1 MSRMSRHGDLNRRK
15 VPAYAP
21 PHAYA
26 QAVLRILD
34 AKTGETVPAAPA
46 RRALTRVEAH
56 ASGYDLTALRVL
68 LTTDLLLRALE
79 IGGTPVLPLLT
90 ADRHQAELHAA
101 ATTLGIR
108 PFEDGRDL
116 SSGLGE
122 AQVVHVAAEGVT
134 VPGAGASGAGVSVAV
149 ASASGP
155 DADVLNQL
163 ADPAV
168 LRLALLDAPR
178 GTAVHLGAG
187 ALDEAG
193 RRLGRLRQS
202 VAHWA
207 RSPSRPVPEKVR
219 GRLRDAWEDD
229 LDVPGV
235 LAVLRWMENQP
246 EIPDGA
252 RFETCAYADRLLALD
267 LTRDLGRFA

>member
-1 MSRMSRHGDLNRRK
+1 M
-15 VPAYAP
+15 
-21 PHAYA
+21 
-26 QAVLRILD
+26 LRILD
-34 AKTGETVPAAPA
+34 AKTGETLPAVPA

-56 ASGYDLTALRVL
+56 TSGYDLTALRVL
-68 LTTDLLLRALE
+68 LTADLLLRALE
-79 IGGTPVLPLLT
+79 LGGTPVLPLLT
-90 ADRHQAELHAA
+90 AGRHQAELHAA

-116 SSGLGE
+116 AAGLGE
-122 AQVVHVAAEGVT
+122 AQVVHVAAAGGTVGGAGVT
-134 VPGAGASGAGVSVAV
+134 VAVAPAGGPGAG
-149 ASASGP
+149 
-155 DADVLNQL
+155 VLNTL
-163 ADPAV
+163 ADPAA

-178 GTAVHLGAG
+178 GAAVHLGAG

-202 VAHWA
+202 VARWA

-229 LDVPGV
+229 LDVPAV
-235 LAVLRWMENQP
+235 LAVLHWMEDQP
-246 EIPDGA
+246 EIPAGA

-267 LTRDLGRFA
+267 LTGDVGRAL

>member
-1 MSRMSRHGDLNRRK
+1 MSRMSRHGDRNRRK
-15 VPAYAP
+15 VPAYGP
-21 PHAYA
+21 PHPYA
-26 QAVLRILD
+26 QPVLRILD
-34 AKTGETVPAAPA
+34 AKTGETVPAAPV

-56 ASGYDLTALRVL
+56 VPGRDLTGLRVL

-79 IGGTPVLPLLT
+79 LGGTPVLPLLT

-101 ATTLGIR
+101 ATALGIR

-116 SSGLGE
+116 ASGLGE
-122 AQVVHVAAEGVT
+122 AQVVHVTARDAPVPGTGVT
-134 VPGAGASGAGVSVAV
+134 VAV
-149 ASASGP
+149 APAGGP
-155 DADVLNQL
+155 DADALNRL
-163 ADPAV
+163 ADPAA

-178 GTAVHLGAG
+178 RTAVHLAAG

-202 VAHWA
+202 VAGWA

-235 LAVLRWMENQP
+235 LGVLRWMESQA

-267 LTRDLGRFA
+267 LTRDLGRPA

>member
-1 MSRMSRHGDLNRRK
+1 MSRMSRHGDRNRRK
-15 VPAYAP
+15 VPAYGP
-21 PHAYA
+21 PRAYA
-26 QAVLRILD
+26 QPVLRILD
-34 AKTGETVPAAPA
+34 ATTGETVPAAPA

-56 ASGYDLTALRVL
+56 VHGYDLTALRVL

-90 ADRHQAELHAA
+90 AGDRQAELHAA

-116 SSGLGE
+116 ASGLGE
-122 AQVVHVAAEGVT
+122 AQVVHVAAEGTT
-134 VPGAGASGAGVSVAV
+134 VPGAGPTLAV
-149 ASASGP
+149 APASGP
-155 DADVLNQL
+155 DAAVLNGL
-163 ADPAV
+163 ADPAA

-187 ALDEAG
+187 AVDAAG
-193 RRLGRLRQS
+193 RSLARLRQD
-202 VAHWA
+202 VARWA
-207 RSPSRPVPEKVR
+207 RSPSRPVPETVR

-235 LAVLRWMENQP
+235 LGVLRWAADRP

-252 RFETCAYADRLLALD
+252 RFETCAHADRLLALD
-267 LTRDLGRFA
+267 LTRDVGSAP

>member
-1 MSRMSRHGDLNRRK
+1 M
-15 VPAYAP
+15 
-21 PHAYA
+21 
-26 QAVLRILD
+26 LRILD

-90 ADRHQAELHAA
+90 AERHQAELHAA

-122 AQVVHVAAEGVT
+122 AQVVHVAADGVT
-134 VPGAGASGAGVSVAV
+134 VPGPDVTVTVAP
-149 ASASGP
+149 ASGP

-187 ALDEAG
+187 ALDAAG

-207 RSPSRPVPEKVR
+207 HSPSRPVPEKIR

-252 RFETCAYADRLLALD
+252 RFETCAHADRLLALD

>member
-1 MSRMSRHGDLNRRK
+1 M
-15 VPAYAP
+15 PAYGP

-26 QAVLRILD
+26 RAVLRILD
-34 AKTGETVPAAPA
+34 AKTGETVPAVPA

-79 IGGTPVLPLLT
+79 LGGTPVLPLLT

-116 SSGLGE
+116 AAGLGE
-122 AQVVHVAAEGVT
+122 AQVVHVVAAGPA
-134 VPGAGASGAGVSVAV
+134 VPGAGVTVAV
-149 ASASGP
+149 APADGP
-155 DADVLNQL
+155 GAAVLNTL
-163 ADPAV
+163 ADPAA

-187 ALDEAG
+187 ALDAAG

-229 LDVPGV
+229 LDVPAV
-235 LAVLRWMENQP
+235 LGVLRWMETQS

-267 LTRDLGRFA
+267 LTRDLGRAA

>member
-1 MSRMSRHGDLNRRK
+1 M
-15 VPAYAP
+15 
-21 PHAYA
+21 
-26 QAVLRILD
+26 LRILD
-34 AKTGETVPAAPA
+34 AKSGETVPAVSA

-79 IGGTPVLPLLT
+79 LGGTPVLPLLT
-90 ADRHQAELHAA
+90 ADHHQAELHAA

-116 SSGLGE
+116 AAGLGE
-122 AQVVHVAAEGVT
+122 AQVVHVTAAGTPPAARGGVT
-134 VPGAGASGAGVSVAV
+134 VAV
-149 ASASGP
+149 APADGP
-155 DADVLNQL
+155 DAGVLGTL
-163 ADPAV
+163 DDPAA

-178 GTAVHLGAG
+178 GAAVHLGAG

-193 RRLGRLRQS
+193 RRLGRLRRS

-235 LAVLRWMENQP
+235 LGVLRWMQNQP

-252 RFETCAYADRLLALD
+252 RFETCAYADRLLALE
-267 LTRDLGRFA
+267 LTRDLGRAA

>member
-1 MSRMSRHGDLNRRK
+1 MSRMSRHGDRNRRK
-15 VPAYAP
+15 VPAYGSP
-21 PHAYA
+21 RAYA
-26 QAVLRILD
+26 QPVLRILD
-34 AKTGETVPAAPA
+34 AKTGQTVPAAPA

-56 ASGYDLTALRVL
+56 VSGHDLTALRVL

-90 ADRHQAELHAA
+90 AAHHQAELHAA

-116 SSGLGE
+116 ASGLGE
-122 AQVVHVAAEGVT
+122 AQVVHVTAEGVT
-134 VPGAGASGAGVSVAV
+134 VPGAGVTVAV
-149 ASASGP
+149 APASGP
-155 DADVLNQL
+155 DADVLNRL
-163 ADPAV
+163 ADPAA

-178 GTAVHLGAG
+178 RTAVHLGAG
-187 ALDEAG
+187 ALDAAA
-193 RRLGRLRQS
+193 RRLVRLRRS

-219 GRLRDAWEDD
+219 GRLREAWEDD
-229 LDVPGV
+229 LDVPAVLGV
-235 LAVLRWMENQP
+235 LHWMESQP

-252 RFETCAYADRLLALD
+252 RFETCAHADRLLALE
-267 LTRDLGRFA
+267 LTRELGRLG

>member
-1 MSRMSRHGDLNRRK
+1 M
-15 VPAYAP
+15 
-21 PHAYA
+21 
-26 QAVLRILD
+26 LRILD
-34 AKTGETVPAAPA
+34 AKTGETVPAVLA

-79 IGGTPVLPLLT
+79 LGGTPVLPLLT
-90 ADRHQAELHAA
+90 ADRHQVELHAA

-122 AQVVHVAAEGVT
+122 AQIVHVTAAGGT
-134 VPGAGASGAGVSVAV
+134 VPATGATVAV
-149 ASASGP
+149 APADGP
-155 DADVLNQL
+155 DAGVLGTL
-163 ADPAV
+163 ADPAA
-168 LRLALLDAPR
+168 LPLALLDAPR

-202 VAHWA
+202 VAGWA

-246 EIPDGA
+246 EIPPGA

-267 LTRDLGRFA
+267 LTSDIGRAA

>member
-1 MSRMSRHGDLNRRK
+1 M
-15 VPAYAP
+15 
-21 PHAYA
+21 
-26 QAVLRILD
+26 LRILD
-34 AKTGETVPAAPA
+34 AKTGETVPAVPA

-79 IGGTPVLPLLT
+79 LGGTPVLPLLT

-116 SSGLGE
+116 AAGLGE
-122 AQVVHVAAEGVT
+122 AQVVRVAAAGGTVGGAGVT
-134 VPGAGASGAGVSVAV
+134 VAVAPAGGPGAG
-149 ASASGP
+149 
-155 DADVLNQL
+155 VLNML
-163 ADPAV
+163 ADPAA

-178 GTAVHLGAG
+178 GAAVHLGAG
-187 ALDEAG
+187 ALDEAA
-193 RRLGRLRQS
+193 RRLGGLRQS
-202 VAHWA
+202 VARWA

-229 LDVPGV
+229 LDVPAV

-246 EIPDGA
+246 EIPAGA

-267 LTRDLGRFA
+267 LTSDLGRAL

>member
-1 MSRMSRHGDLNRRK
+1 MSRMSRHGDRNRRK
-15 VPAYAP
+15 VPACGP

-26 QAVLRILD
+26 QPVLRILD
-34 AKTGETVPAAPA
+34 AKTGETVPAVPA

-56 ASGYDLTALRVL
+56 VSGHDLTGLRVL

-79 IGGTPVLPLLT
+79 LGGTPVLPLLT

-101 ATTLGIR
+101 ATALGIR

-116 SSGLGE
+116 AAGLGE
-122 AQVVHVAAEGVT
+122 AQVVHVTARDAAVPGTGVT
-134 VPGAGASGAGVSVAV
+134 VAV
-149 ASASGP
+149 APAGGP
-155 DADVLNQL
+155 DAQVLNGL
-163 ADPAV
+163 ADPAA

-178 GTAVHLGAG
+178 GTAVRLAAG
-187 ALDEAG
+187 ALDAAG

-202 VAHWA
+202 VAGWA

-235 LAVLRWMENQP
+235 LGVLRWMEDQP

-267 LTRDLGRFA
+267 LTRDLGGPA

>member
-1 MSRMSRHGDLNRRK
+1 MSRMSRHGDLNHRK
-15 VPAYAP
+15 VPAYGP

-34 AKTGETVPAAPA
+34 AKTGETVPAVSA

-68 LTTDLLLRALE
+68 LTSDLLLRALE
-79 IGGTPVLPLLT
+79 LGGTPVLPLLT

-101 ATTLGIR
+101 ATILGIR

-116 SSGLGE
+116 AAGLGE
-122 AQVVHVAAEGVT
+122 AQVVHVTATGLA
-134 VPGAGASGAGVSVAV
+134 VPGAGLTVAV
-149 ASASGP
+149 AP
-155 DADVLNQL
+155 ADGCGAAVLHTL
-163 ADPAV
+163 ADPAA

-178 GTAVHLGAG
+178 GAAVHLGAG
-187 ALDEAG
+187 ALDAAG

-219 GRLRDAWEDD
+219 GRLREAWEDD
-229 LDVPGV
+229 LDVPAV
-235 LAVLRWMENQP
+235 LGVLRWMENQP

-267 LTRDLGRFA
+267 LARDLGRAA